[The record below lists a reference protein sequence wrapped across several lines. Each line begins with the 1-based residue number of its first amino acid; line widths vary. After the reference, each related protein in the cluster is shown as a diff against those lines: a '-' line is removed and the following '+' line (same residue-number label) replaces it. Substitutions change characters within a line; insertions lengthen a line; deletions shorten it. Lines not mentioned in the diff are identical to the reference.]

1 MSEQPAFVRCPYCR
15 RKLDK
20 TPRRKSKCPHC
31 SELIYV
37 RGDDLLRADE
47 LEEAAAKPAG
57 EKPAK
62 KKASKKKPT
71 AETSATQSKPK
82 KKPRRKTPKAQGQLA
97 ADMKR
102 KKKERYGPDDLLAGL
117 QVLLKVAG
125 TLLASGGLGNLLG
138 GLFGGQPAPA
148 TRSESGLAALVQEVD
163 ADQLLAAAS
172 EGYTGLDE
180 EEQFH
185 LRAAVTWIQNGFQL
199 PAPETTA

>member
-1 MSEQPAFVRCPYCR
+1 MSEQPAFVRCPYCQ

-20 TPRRKSKCPHC
+20 APRRKSKCPHC
-31 SELIYV
+31 GEFIYV

-47 LEEAAAKPAG
+47 LEEAAAKATG

-62 KKASKKKPT
+62 KKATKKKPA
-71 AETSATQSKPK
+71 AETSAAQSKPK

-125 TLLASGGLGNLLG
+125 ALMAGGGLGNLLG
-138 GLFGGQPAPA
+138 GLLGGQTAPA
-148 TRSESGLAALVQEVD
+148 TRSEGGLAALVQGLD

-172 EGYTGLDE
+172 EGYAGLNE
-180 EEQFH
+180 EEQFQ
-185 LRAAVTWIQNGFQL
+185 LRAAVTWLQNGFQL
-199 PAPETTA
+199 PAGEAAA

>member
-20 TPRRKSKCPHC
+20 APKRKSKCPHC
-31 SELIYV
+31 GESIYV
-37 RGDDLLRADE
+37 RGDELLRADE
-47 LEEAAAKPAG
+47 LEQAAAKPAG
-57 EKPAK
+57 AKPAK
-62 KKASKKKPT
+62 KKPAKKKPT
-71 AETSATQSKPK
+71 AQESAAQSKPK
-82 KKPRRKTPKAQGQLA
+82 KKPRRKSPKAQGQLA

-102 KKKERYGPDDLLAGL
+102 KKKERYGADDLLAGL

-125 TLLASGGLGNLLG
+125 ALLAGGGLGNLLG
-138 GLFGGQPAPA
+138 GLLGSQAAPAP
-148 TRSESGLAALVQEVD
+148 RSESGLAALVQELD

-172 EGYTGLDE
+172 EGYAELDE

-185 LRAAVTWIQNGFQL
+185 LRAAVAWIQNGFQL

>member
-20 TPRRKSKCPHC
+20 APKRKSKCPHC
-31 SELIYV
+31 GEFIYV

-47 LEEAAAKPAG
+47 LEQAATQPAG

-62 KKASKKKPT
+62 KKASKKKP
-71 AETSATQSKPK
+71 AAQEHATQSKPK

-125 TLLASGGLGNLLG
+125 ALLASGGLGNLLG
-138 GLFGGQPAPA
+138 GLFGGQPAPT
-148 TRSESGLAALVQEVD
+148 TRSESGLAALVQGMD

-172 EGYTGLDE
+172 EGYAELNE

-185 LRAAVTWIQNGFQL
+185 LRAAVTWLQNGFQL
-199 PAPETTA
+199 PVPETTA